1 MVPVTFRQSMKNT
14 SDTTG
19 VMTFWKH
26 LAELRS
32 HLVRSALAVG
42 VFAIIAFLNK
52 DFLFSQVILAPK
64 EPFFLTNRVFCQLA
78 ERLSLPALCINA
90 RPLEIINIDMAGQF
104 TTHIIISLVAG
115 IILAIPYIIWEIWR
129 FIKPGL
135 TPKEQANSRGA
146 VLVISGLF
154 LTGVLFA
161 YFFIVP
167 LSINFLGTYQVSA
180 LVENQ
185 IALRSYISLV
195 TTLSLATGL
204 VFELPIFIYFL
215 SRAGIVTTATLRKN
229 RKLAIVLLL
238 ILSAIITPPDVISQI
253 LVSIP
258 LYLLFELSI
267 AVSARTEKKV
277 LSTT

>member
-1 MVPVTFRQSMKNT
+1 MKNT
-14 SDTTG
+14 SESAG

-26 LAELRS
+26 LAELRL
-32 HLVRSALAVG
+32 HLVRSALAVAG
-42 VFAIIAFLNK
+42 FALIAFLNK
-52 DFLFSQVILAPK
+52 DFLFSKIILAPK
-64 EPFFLTNRVFCQLA
+64 EPFFLTNRLFCQLS
-78 ERLSLPALCINA
+78 ERLSMPALCINA
-90 RPLEIINIDMAGQF
+90 SPLQIINIDMAGQF

-167 LSINFLGTYQVSA
+167 LSINFLGSYQVSA
-180 LVENQ
+180 MVENQ

-215 SRAGIVTTATLRKN
+215 SRAGIVSTTTLRKN
-229 RKLAIVLLL
+229 RKIAIVLLVT
-238 ILSAIITPPDVISQI
+238 LSAIITPPDVVSQI
-253 LVSIP
+253 LVSVP

-267 AVSARTEKKV
+267 AVSARAEKRALV
-277 LSTT
+277 ATQQDHLD